1 MKPPASSLE
10 RSSRSVASLVSRCTC
25 SPIVSRNSLRSASV
39 RPPSVSSSRYP
50 PRAVSGV
57 RSSCEAFAMNSPRAR
72 SSASSRT
79 RISSSERASSPI
91 SSRLLSTI
99 GSSNEPCAMRSA
111 AACSRARRRAS
122 GSAASAP
129 ASSATPKAS
138 APPNT
143 SRRSTAWTCSWMSR
157 NGACTSTTPSTPWL
171 ETLKVSTAVRP
182 TPGKVTTVPASR
194 CRLALSSTSSS
205 ALRASPASGEES
217 PTRCRVTPLSVKT
230 VIRATPSVAR
240 RR

>member
-111 AACSRARRRAS
+111 AARSRARRRAS

-138 APPNT
+138 APPKT

-171 ETLKVSTAVRP
+171 ETLNVSTAVRP
-182 TPGKVTTVPASR
+182 RRARSRRSRRRGAGWRSPPRARAPCGRARRPGRSR
-194 CRLALSSTSSS
+194 PPGA
-205 ALRASPASGEES
+205 G
-217 PTRCRVTPLSVKT
+217 VTPLSVKT